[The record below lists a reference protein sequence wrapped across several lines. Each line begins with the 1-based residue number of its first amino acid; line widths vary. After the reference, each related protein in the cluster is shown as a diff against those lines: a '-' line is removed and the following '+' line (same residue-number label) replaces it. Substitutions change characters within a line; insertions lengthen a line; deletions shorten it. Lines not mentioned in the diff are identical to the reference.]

1 MHPSAMLSLKT
12 AHQECQL
19 GRKLAFRRLCDRT
32 RPGQRRVDHRIASYK
47 PPQNYSS
54 RSARSRSPPTLSP
67 STLIQPTLY
76 LAQDAAF
83 KPSDLAWPHSRA
95 ARATPAPTVCTTAT
109 ERPRGRCS
117 VLPHTPLSI
126 TNWRRRPPAPRA
138 LQYKR
143 APACSDTR
151 PVQCTPRFGA
161 RKACALSRP
170 DHVPLGSS
178 SCRVNDVR
186 PPAVPC
192 PHQSAS
198 AAPACRWSLRRLG
211 RCLRTVERQNE
222 R

>member
-95 ARATPAPTVCTTAT
+95 AHATPAPTVCTTAT

-126 TNWRRRPPAPRA
+126 TNWRRRARWPPAPRA
-138 LQYKR
+138 L
-143 APACSDTR
+143 T
-151 PVQCTPRFGA
+151 
-161 RKACALSRP
+161 L
-170 DHVPLGSS
+170 
-178 SCRVNDVR
+178 
-186 PPAVPC
+186 VPC
-192 PHQSAS
+192 N
-198 AAPACRWSLRRLG
+198 APLALAHARPAH
-211 RCLRTVERQNE
+211 
-222 R
+222 